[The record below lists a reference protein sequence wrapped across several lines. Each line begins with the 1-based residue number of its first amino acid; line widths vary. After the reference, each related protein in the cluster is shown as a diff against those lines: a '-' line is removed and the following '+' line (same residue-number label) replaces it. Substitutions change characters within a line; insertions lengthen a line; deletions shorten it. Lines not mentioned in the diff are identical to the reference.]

1 LKTEFI
7 RAILAA
13 LRLASAFVGQFF
25 KKNQKIKSLKNK
37 IKQTNHPTKE
47 TGGIRV
53 HYSKRKNPPKKKEIL
68 YLYTYIKITH
78 DILFETPP
86 ISLSLSLLI
95 IYF

>member
-13 LRLASAFVGQFF
+13 LRLASAFVGQFLNIS
-25 KKNQKIKSLKNK
+25 KRNQKIKSLKNK

-53 HYSKRKNPPKKKEIL
+53 HYSKLK
-68 YLYTYIKITH
+68 
-78 DILFETPP
+78 
-86 ISLSLSLLI
+86 
-95 IYF
+95 